1 MFRSHTP
8 LWFFPYNFTCT
19 ERNLAAAKE
28 QGAGEIHAFKKSHEE
43 ERSAFW
49 TVFWKAAPGTCQG
62 AVSSPSLD
70 LTPVSSPRGVLGE
83 LERGWDLKGS
93 DRTRPGT
100 VGQCVHSVHH

>member
-49 TVFWKAAPGTCQG
+49 TNSVLESCPGDMSGCRLQSFLGLDTSKQPAGG
-62 AVSSPSLD
+62 AW
-70 LTPVSSPRGVLGE
+70 RA
-83 LERGWDLKGS
+83 
-93 DRTRPGT
+93 GT
-100 VGQCVHSVHH
+100 GDGT